1 MATTGGGLRLRS
13 EVGPTPS
20 ERRGLIRGRPCAG
33 EGKEEEEEA
42 DRDFLPATKPQGADG
57 ENSSIFSLWE
67 ASSAALLLRNKRSL
81 QGKS

>member
-1 MATTGGGLRLRS
+1 M
-13 EVGPTPS
+13 PS
-20 ERRGLIRGRPCAG
+20 ERRGLFRGRPCSG
-33 EGKEEEEEA
+33 EGEEGEEEEA
-42 DRDFLPATKPQGADG
+42 DRDFLPKTKPQGADG